1 MSSDKSS
8 TATEQPDN
16 AFNSKTSSTES
27 SQSGQER
34 SILKTLPAYLW
45 PQERPDLK
53 RRVVLAMSCLVLA
66 KVASVSVPFFYR
78 EAVNKLTPVLGE
90 GAEMVLVPV
99 MFIVAYGM
107 TRIMMQGFAQ
117 LRDGLFSRVGQNA
130 LRSLALQTFRHI
142 HELSLQFHLD
152 RHTGGLSRVIER
164 GTKGIDFV
172 LRYSLFSIGPI
183 LIEVLLVSGVLYW
196 VFDYR
201 FALLTLAT
209 VGVYISFT
217 FYVTEWRTHYRRQMN
232 ESDAEAN
239 TRAIDSLLNYETVKY
254 FGTEQHEAGRYDRS
268 IERYEKAAVRTQVS
282 LAMLNTGQEVILSAG
297 LVGGML
303 MAGMGVASGE
313 LTLGDFVLVNTFMIQ
328 LYTPLNWLGSVYRDL
343 RQSLIDMENM
353 FELLQVKDKIV
364 DEAAAP
370 PLQVSDGVVEF
381 NNVTFGYSDERTI
394 LKNVSFKVPK
404 NSTVALIG
412 PSGGGKSTIG
422 RLLYRF
428 YELDQGEILIDGQN
442 IAQVQQQ
449 SLRHAIG
456 IVPQDTVLFND
467 TVGYNIGYGRI
478 GASEEEIIDAAR
490 KAQVDSFIQRQ
501 PKGYDTLVGERGLRL
516 SGGEKQRV
524 AIARTLLKD
533 PPILLLDEA
542 TSALDSHTEQE
553 IQGALKK
560 VSEQRTTLV
569 IAHRLS
575 TIIDADQI
583 LVLDRGEIVERGTHQ
598 QLLDQDGLYARL
610 WDRQRQQGEAM
621 KQLEALQQEPHK
633 EGSVDGDS

>member
-501 PKGYDTLVGERGLRL
+501 PKGYDTLVGERGLKL

>member
-1 MSSDKSS
+1 MSSDKTSSATAQLDNAPNAKSSS
-8 TATEQPDN
+8 T
-16 AFNSKTSSTES
+16 KTP
-27 SQSGQER
+27 QSGQER

-45 PQERPDLK
+45 PQDRPDLK

-90 GAEMVLVPV
+90 RADIALVPV

-232 ESDAEAN
+232 ESDAQAN

-268 IERYEKAAVRTQVS
+268 IERYEKAAVKTQVS
-282 LAMLNTGQEVILSAG
+282 LAMLNSGQEVILSAG

-303 MAGMGVASGE
+303 MAGMGVAAGE

-478 GASEEEIIDAAR
+478 GASEAEIMEAAR

-501 PKGYDTLVGERGLRL
+501 PKGYDTLVGERGLKL

-583 LVLDRGEIVERGTHQ
+583 LVLDRGEIVERGKHAE
-598 QLLDQDGLYARL
+598 LLDQGGLYAKL
-610 WDRQRQQGEAM
+610 WDRQRQQGEAL
-621 KQLEALQQEPHK
+621 KQLEELAQEPHK
-633 EGSVDGDS
+633 

>member
-1 MSSDKSS
+1 MSSDKTS
-8 TATEQPDN
+8 TATAQPEKVTP
-16 AFNSKTSSTES
+16 ASTPS
-27 SQSGQER
+27 GKANQPGQER
-34 SILKTLPAYLW
+34 SILKTLPTYLW
-45 PQERPDLK
+45 PKDRPDLK

-66 KVASVSVPFFYR
+66 KMASVSVPFFYR
-78 EAVNKLTPVLGE
+78 EAVNKLTPVLGDS
-90 GAEMVLVPV
+90 ADMVLVPV

-201 FALLTLAT
+201 FALLTLTT

-232 ESDAEAN
+232 ESDSEAN

-254 FGTEQHEAGRYDRS
+254 FGTEQHEASRYDRS
-268 IERYEKAAVRTQVS
+268 IERYETAAVKTQVS
-282 LAMLNTGQEVILSAG
+282 LAMLNSGQEVILSAG

-303 MAGMGVASGE
+303 MAGMEVAAGN

-353 FELLQVKDKIV
+353 FDLLQVKEKIV
-364 DEAAAP
+364 DESAAP
-370 PLQVSDGVVEF
+370 PLEVSDGVVEF
-381 NNVTFGYSDERTI
+381 KNVTFGYSDERTI
-394 LKNVSFKVPK
+394 LKNVSFTVPK

-428 YELDQGEILIDGQN
+428 YDLDRGEILIDGQN
-442 IAQVQQQ
+442 IAQVQQET
-449 SLRHAIG
+449 LRHAIG

-478 GASEEEIIDAAR
+478 GASEEEVIEAAR

-501 PKGYDTLVGERGLRL
+501 PKGYDTLVGERGLKL

-583 LVLDRGEIVERGTHQ
+583 LVLDRGEIVERGTHRE
-598 QLLDQDGLYARL
+598 LLDQNGLYAKL
-610 WDRQRQQGEAM
+610 WDRQRQQGEAL
-621 KQLEALQQEPHK
+621 KQLEELEQEPHSSI
-633 EGSVDGDS
+633 E

>member
-364 DEAAAP
+364 DEADAP

-501 PKGYDTLVGERGLRL
+501 PKGYDTLVGERGLKL